1 MTEGIS
7 FQGRPTTAGAGIPGL
22 AATTER
28 EAEFVALHRDFR
40 GNVWAAA
47 YAPWL
52 DCEAASDIVQ
62 EAFLRLW
69 QQWQRGEVIHEPC
82 RWLTRVAR
90 NLARDRAK
98 AGRRREQ
105 THENLTELP
114 ARDPQPWVQLEIQE
128 RFAAVRAALLL
139 LSSSDRELLTLRYGL
154 NQKAAV
160 IAAALEID
168 TAAVHMRLKRARRRM
183 TQLLESEPSG
193 IS

>member
-1 MTEGIS
+1 MTPEH
-7 FQGRPTTAGAGIPGL
+7 RP
-22 AATTER
+22 
-28 EAEFVALHRDFR
+28 
-40 GNVWAAA
+40 
-47 YAPWL
+47 
-52 DCEAASDIVQ
+52 
-62 EAFLRLW
+62 
-69 QQWQRGEVIHEPC
+69 
-82 RWLTRVAR
+82 
-90 NLARDRAK
+90 LARDRAK